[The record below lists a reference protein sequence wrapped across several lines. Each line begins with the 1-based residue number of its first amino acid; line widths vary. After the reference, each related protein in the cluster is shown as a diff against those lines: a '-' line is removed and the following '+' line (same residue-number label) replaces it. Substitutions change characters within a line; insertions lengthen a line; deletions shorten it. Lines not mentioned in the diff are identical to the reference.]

1 MDLAGQKEQDVLQIK
16 PKFQFMYP
24 CILIYLYFTKQTQFH
39 ILVYLYSCIPA
50 YLYFAKQTQ
59 FPHF

>member
-24 CILIYLYFTKQTQFH
+24 CILIYLYTY
-39 ILVYLYSCIPA
+39 IPVYLYSYIPTC
-50 YLYFAKQTQ
+50 LYTFIMYI
-59 FPHF
+59 P